1 MSSETALTEERK
13 VGTTSSRH
21 GSYVWGYTHA
31 TMAGNSGLQQ
41 RELKRILKAGLSW
54 NCRLQLA
61 CMNVE
66 LLVTVGQHTTVNTF
80 SGLVHTARQVMEVGN
95 T

>member
-1 MSSETALTEERK
+1 M
-13 VGTTSSRH
+13 GTRSSRH

-31 TMAGNSGLQQ
+31 TMAGNNGLPQ
-41 RELKRILKAGLSW
+41 RELERIPKSDLSW
-54 NCRLQLA
+54 NCRLKLA

-66 LLVTVGQHTTVNTF
+66 LLVTAGQHTAVNTF
-80 SGLVHTARQVMEVGN
+80 SGLVHTARHIMEVGN

>member
-1 MSSETALTEERK
+1 M
-13 VGTTSSRH
+13 VG
-21 GSYVWGYTHA
+21 
-31 TMAGNSGLQQ
+31 NNGLQQ
-41 RELKRILKAGLSW
+41 RELKRIPKADLSW

-61 CMNVE
+61 YMNVA
-66 LLVTVGQHTTVNTF
+66 LLVTVGQQTTVNTF